1 MSNLKPQSIIACLD
15 CPNHVQ
21 AVLDASMWAAKAMEA
36 PIGLLYAAPSVHYK
50 EAVDYSGCLVADDG
64 NHILNQLTLEEKD
77 SNGKLR
83 DQGRLLLKQAG
94 SYIEQNQGRK
104 LHQFYKLHRHSSIAE
119 SLDYVDET
127 ARLVVIGHQVTC
139 KHTLSQLIR
148 ASRCPALVTHQTF
161 KPPKTALFAF
171 DNRPT
176 CLALL
181 EWLCNS
187 PLVRNLTLH
196 VVMVGSENETN
207 KDALREAYARLKQAG
222 ISCKKALIQG
232 RDITASLIHYQ
243 RQNQLG
249 MLITGAFGESRLH
262 ELLHGSETRKLLKS
276 SETPYLLY
284 PKM

>member
-1 MSNLKPQSIIACLD
+1 MSNLKPESIIACLD

-21 AVLDASMWAAKAMEA
+21 AVLDASMWAAKSMQA

-64 NHILNQLTLEEKD
+64 NQILNQLTLEEKD

-94 SYIEQNQGRK
+94 SYIEQRQCRQP
-104 LHQFYKLHRHSSIAE
+104 HQFYQLHRHSSIAE

-127 ARLVVIGHQVTC
+127 AQIVVIGHQVTC

-148 ASRCPALVTHQTF
+148 ASRCPALVTRQTF

-171 DNRPT
+171 DNSAT
-176 CLALL
+176 CQALL

-187 PLVRNLTLH
+187 PLIRNLTLH
-196 VVMVGSENETN
+196 VVMVGKDNERN
-207 KDALREAYARLKQAG
+207 KDALREAYARLKQSG
-222 ISCKKALIQG
+222 ISCKKALLQG
-232 RDITASLIHYQ
+232 YDITATLIHYQ
-243 RQNQLG
+243 RQHQLG

-262 ELLHGSETRKLLKS
+262 ELLHGSDTQKLLKS